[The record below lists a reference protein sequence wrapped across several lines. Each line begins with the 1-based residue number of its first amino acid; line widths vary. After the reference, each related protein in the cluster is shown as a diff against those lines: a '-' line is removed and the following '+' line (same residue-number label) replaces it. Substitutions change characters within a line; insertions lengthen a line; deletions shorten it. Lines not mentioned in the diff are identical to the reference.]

1 MNVVPT
7 IKTMLASELMVEI
20 PLEQMRMDDSLRDAF
35 GLDSL
40 GFVEL
45 RVLCEQAFDVVISDD
60 DFSPENFSTLGEVV
74 GLVERLIKEQENT
87 NAQPTG

>member
-1 MNVVPT
+1 VNVAQT
-7 IKTMLASELMVEI
+7 IKTMLTSELMVEV
-20 PLEQMRMDDSLRDAF
+20 PPEQMSMDDSLRDVF

-45 RVLCEQAFDVVISDD
+45 RVMCEQAFDVTISDD

-74 GLVERLIKEQENT
+74 GLIERLTAQE
-87 NAQPTG
+87 APTARPAG